1 MKCSS
6 TEYIQPYVAST
17 AYHSAITRQS
27 PLRSASRLIS
37 SQESQNSSISAL
49 LRSDI
54 SSPRCSAPWR
64 GSNERRTAPAAVAL
78 RRDVPAGG
86 PRGLRPRRTRR
97 PRGPRADT
105 SGGPG
110 TRRGPRSPSWHRLGG
125 FEASFEGRKLAPQE
139 WRGWGSPHLSHRGN
153 TVVGARPPRP
163 PKPPHHGP
171 IAEPG
176 HRDRLR

>member
-97 PRGPRADT
+97 PRGTREGKNIGGAAPPRQ
-105 SGGPG
+105 GGG
-110 TRRGPRSPSWHRLGG
+110 Y
-125 FEASFEGRKLAPQE
+125 E
-139 WRGWGSPHLSHRGN
+139 SPHALQC
-153 TVVGARPPRP
+153 
-163 PKPPHHGP
+163 
-171 IAEPG
+171 
-176 HRDRLR
+176 